1 MSKKLKFDHT
11 TDITIQDWED
21 REFIGSVSL
30 SILKITEFLNNFDK
44 STRYRLAKISEKL
57 ANLERRMDT
66 IDKILQ
72 TSEQN

>member
-11 TDITIQDWED
+11 TDITTQDWED
-21 REFIGSVSL
+21 REFIESVSL